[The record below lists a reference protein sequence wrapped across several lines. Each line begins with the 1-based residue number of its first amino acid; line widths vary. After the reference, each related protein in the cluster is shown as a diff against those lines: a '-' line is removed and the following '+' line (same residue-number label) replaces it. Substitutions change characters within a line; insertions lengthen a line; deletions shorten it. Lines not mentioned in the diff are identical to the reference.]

1 MSRSVYLIFKPA
13 SDQHDEQELL
23 EIRAMLEPEFN
34 LNVYFTTPEVS
45 ANQLARQAVE
55 NGGEVIIAS
64 GGDGTVSAA
73 AEALINTDIPFG
85 VIPRGTANAFAAY
98 LGIPS
103 DLKAACQV
111 ILAGNTRLVDTALC
125 NNRPM
130 VLLAGIGFE
139 AKTIEQADTEAKNRF
154 GALAYILAGVKQFW
168 QGMKPFET
176 RVETESQTVAIQQ
189 VTAVTVANSAPPT
202 SVLAHGTTGVYA
214 DDGLLDITITSPQ
227 SRLEGAIALY
237 HLLKSGFN
245 DSAVELDNVNHL
257 RARHIKINTEPPQ
270 PVVLDGNLMGTTP
283 IEIECI
289 PNSLNVLV
297 PSVATINKD

>member
-1 MSRSVYLIFKPA
+1 MLMSRSAYLIFKPA
-13 SDQHDEQELL
+13 SEQRETEQELM

-34 LNVYFTTPEVS
+34 LSVYSTTPEVS
-45 ANQLARQAVE
+45 AGQLAHQAVE
-55 NGGEVIIAS
+55 NGAEVVIAA

-85 VIPRGTANAFAAY
+85 VIPRGTANAFATY
-98 LGIPS
+98 LDIPS

-125 NNRPM
+125 NGKPM

-139 AKTIEQADTEAKNRF
+139 AKTVEQADKEAKNRF
-154 GALAYILAGVKQFW
+154 GAFAYILAGIKQFW
-168 QGMKPFET
+168 QGVKPFET
-176 RVETESQTVAIQQ
+176 NVETESQTATIQQ
-189 VTAVTVANSAPPT
+189 ATAITVANSAPPT
-202 SVLAHGTTGVYA
+202 SVLAHGTTGVYV
-214 DDGLLDITITSPQ
+214 DDGLLDVTITSPQ

-245 DSAVELDNVNHL
+245 DRAVELDNVHHL
-257 RARHIKINTEPPQ
+257 RAKHIKITTEPPQ
-270 PVVLDGNLMGTTP
+270 PVVLDGNLKGTTP
-283 IEIECI
+283 VEIECI

-297 PSVATINKD
+297 PNNQI

>member
-1 MSRSVYLIFKPA
+1 MSRSAYLILKPA
-13 SDQHDEQELL
+13 SEQRETEQELM

-34 LNVYFTTPEVS
+34 LSVYFTTPEVS
-45 ANQLARQAVE
+45 ASQLAHQAVE
-55 NGGEVIIAS
+55 SGAEIVIAA

-73 AEALINTDIPFG
+73 AEALICTEIPFG
-85 VIPRGTANAFAAY
+85 VIPRGTANAFATY
-98 LGIPS
+98 LGIPK
-103 DLKAACQV
+103 DLKAACQI
-111 ILAGNTRLVDTALC
+111 ILASHTRLVDTALC
-125 NNRPM
+125 NGKPM

-139 AKTIEQADTEAKNRF
+139 AKTVKQADSDAKNRF
-154 GALAYILAGVKQFW
+154 GTLAYILAGAKQFW

-176 RVETESQTVAIQQ
+176 RVETESQTAAIQQ
-189 VTAVTVANSAPPT
+189 ATAVTVANSAPPT

-237 HLLKSGFN
+237 HLIKSGFN
-245 DSAVELDNVNHL
+245 DRAVELDNVHHL
-257 RARHIKINTEPPQ
+257 RARHIKITTTPPQ

-289 PNSLNVLV
+289 PSSLNVFI
-297 PSVATINKD
+297 PRNEEN